1 MKRKHT
7 PNEMQNITSFF
18 TKKNPTPTSLPHPT
32 QNEQTITPP
41 QQSEQLSSP
50 SHYSTQNSPQN
61 EQGQCSP
68 NAPIFGERLSE
79 HEFANL
85 PQDPGKRRKMSQFH
99 KDDRDLVRR
108 IYIQRKPCQP
118 KDFTFP
124 QTSIFGKNRRFCA
137 KWFDTWT
144 WLEYSVEK
152 DAAYCFPCYLFKD
165 ENAFG
170 GDAFV
175 SDGFKSWNRS
185 DLIRKH
191 VGKHL
196 SAHNNAVLAMDLFK
210 KQNSS
215 ITQALT
221 KQTAES
227 TNAYRTRLE
236 ASIESIQWLLLQGLP
251 FRGHDEK
258 ESSLRRGNFLSLLSL
273 ISKGNPEYSKV
284 VFKIAW
290 EIKC

>member
-1 MKRKHT
+1 MKRKRT
-7 PNEMQNITSFF
+7 PNELQNITSFF
-18 TKKNPTPTSLPHPT
+18 AKKNPTSTSLPHPT
-32 QNEQTITPP
+32 QNEQTISPP
-41 QQSEQLSSP
+41 QQSEQTICPPQESEQHSSP
-50 SHYSTQNSPQN
+50 SNYSTQNSPQN

-118 KDFTFP
+118 KDFIFP

-191 VGKHL
+191 VGKHT
-196 SAHNNAVLAMDLFK
+196 SAHNNAVLAMDFGKFFFFRYLIIDCDSPVG
-210 KQNSS
+210 NSWV
-215 ITQALT
+215 
-221 KQTAES
+221 
-227 TNAYRTRLE
+227 RH
-236 ASIESIQWLLLQGLP
+236 W
-251 FRGHDEK
+251 
-258 ESSLRRGNFLSLLSL
+258 
-273 ISKGNPEYSKV
+273 
-284 VFKIAW
+284 
-290 EIKC
+290 KC

>member
-1 MKRKHT
+1 MKRKRT

-18 TKKNPTPTSLPHPT
+18 AKKNPTSTSLPHPT
-32 QNEQTITPP
+32 QNEQTISPP
-41 QQSEQLSSP
+41 QQSEQTISPPQESEQHSSP
-50 SHYSTQNSPQN
+50 SNYSTQNSPQN

-118 KDFTFP
+118 KDFIFP

-152 DAAYCFPCYLFKD
+152 DAAI
-165 ENAFG
+165 
-170 GDAFV
+170 V
-175 SDGFKSWNRS
+175 SLVIYSRMKMHLEVMLLLVMVSNHGY
-185 DLIRKH
+185 RK
-191 VGKHL
+191 
-196 SAHNNAVLAMDLFK
+196 
-210 KQNSS
+210 
-215 ITQALT
+215 
-221 KQTAES
+221 
-227 TNAYRTRLE
+227 RLE
-236 ASIESIQWLLLQGLP
+236 ASIESIQWLL
-251 FRGHDEK
+251 
-258 ESSLRRGNFLSLLSL
+258 
-273 ISKGNPEYSKV
+273 V
-284 VFKIAW
+284 VF
-290 EIKC
+290 CTV